1 MVSETTIRV
10 RYAETD
16 AMGVVYYS
24 NYLVYFEVGRV
35 EFLRQ
40 HGYPISAVDRKLHM
54 PVVEA
59 SIRYV
64 RPARLDDLLRVGC
77 WISDRKRASF
87 VFRYD
92 IRHAETGESVATGET
107 RHACWNPEKTQRMIA
122 IPDWLEP
129 LLAPEAAPGA

>member
-24 NYLVYFEVGRV
+24 NYLTYFEVGRV

-40 HGYPISAVDRKLHM
+40 HGYPISDVDRKLHM

-59 SIRYV
+59 SVRYV
-64 RPARLDDLLRVGC
+64 KPARLDDLLRVRC
-77 WISDRKRASF
+77 WRGARA
-87 VFRYD
+87 VPRCAHV
-92 IRHAETGESVATGET
+92 R
-107 RHACWNPEKTQRMIA
+107 
-122 IPDWLEP
+122 
-129 LLAPEAAPGA
+129 AASLRPVPRRRNSA